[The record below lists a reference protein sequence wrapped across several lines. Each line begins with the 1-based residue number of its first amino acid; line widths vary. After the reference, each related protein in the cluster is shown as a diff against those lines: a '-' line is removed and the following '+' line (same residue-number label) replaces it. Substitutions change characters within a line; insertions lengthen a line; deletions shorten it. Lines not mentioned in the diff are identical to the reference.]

1 MLRALPRSFLAIWF
15 GQLLSTLGTGASSFV
30 ITLWLWDRTQHAVSI
45 TTLEL
50 CSFGVVVLVSPLA
63 GVLVDRLDR
72 RWAMALADLGVAAV
86 TVGLVCIHRTIG
98 LEPWH
103 LYVAKLLTGAFVAF
117 QAPAYLGAVTVLLSK
132 ESYARASG
140 MMSLSLSLSGL
151 VSPAAAS
158 VLYRHIGLD
167 GVLLLDAATFAI
179 AVVLLFLVRVP
190 ERALATE
197 PRARPRFVEEAIYG
211 FRTVFGSKSLVGL
224 LYVLAANNFLSMFG
238 ILLPPLVLARTG
250 GHEAALASVMV
261 AGAAGGV
268 AGGIAMGLWGGPR
281 KRIQGVL
288 LMIFLNG
295 LFGQV
300 LLGLGRTPVTWGVA
314 SFLTS
319 FFFPILYGCN
329 QAIWQSKIHPD
340 AQGRVF
346 AARRIVVDAM
356 VPVAMLVAGPLADY
370 VLEPALSPGGTWVP
384 FLSWLVGSGPG
395 SGMSLLF
402 IVAGLATMGLAAAA
416 YKVRSIREIDSL
428 LPDASDSACAR
439 YEVLSRD
446 GA

>member
-1 MLRALPRSFLAIWF
+1 MSFLAIWF
-15 GQLLSTLGTGASSFV
+15 GQLLSTLGTGISSFV
-30 ITLWLWDRTQHAVSI
+30 FTIWVWDRTHHAASI

-72 RWAMALADLGVAAV
+72 RWAMAVADLGVGAV
-86 TVGLVCIHRTIG
+86 TVGILCINRTVG

-117 QAPAYLGAVTVLLSK
+117 QLPAYLGAVTVLLSK

-151 VSPAAAS
+151 LSPVAAS
-158 VLYRHIGLD
+158 ALYRSVGLD
-167 GVLLLDAATFAI
+167 GVLMLDAASFGI
-179 AVVLLFLVRVP
+179 AVALLIFVRLP
-190 ERALATE
+190 ARALATE
-197 PRARPRFVEEAIYG
+197 PRDRPRLIEEATYG
-211 FRTVFGSKSLVGL
+211 FRTVFGRKSLVGL
-224 LYVLAANNFLSMFG
+224 LFVLSVNNFLSMFG

-250 GHEAALASVMV
+250 GHEATLASVMV

-300 LLGLGRTPVTWGVA
+300 LLGLGRTPVTWGMA

-356 VPVAMLVAGPLADY
+356 VPVAMLIAGPLADY
-370 VLEPALSPGGTWVP
+370 VLEPALSPGGAWVP

-395 SGMSLLF
+395 AGMSLLF

-416 YKVRSIREIDSL
+416 YKVRSIREIDSV
-428 LPDASDSACAR
+428 LPDASDSAGAR
-439 YEVLSRD
+439 HDVLPRD